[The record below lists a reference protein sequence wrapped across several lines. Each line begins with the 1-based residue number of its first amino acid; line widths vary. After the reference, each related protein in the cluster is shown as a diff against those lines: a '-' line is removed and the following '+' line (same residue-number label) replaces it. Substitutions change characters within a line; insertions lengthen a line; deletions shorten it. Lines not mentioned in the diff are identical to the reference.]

1 MSTGFP
7 GQEVVS
13 NVRDFYATIPV
24 APDLKVVED
33 VKKDL
38 AKARVDETV
47 FGDWQPP
54 KWSKG
59 TYWTKG
65 VMSNSDNEL

>member
-1 MSTGFP
+1 MSIEFP
-7 GQEVVS
+7 EQEFVS
-13 NVRDFYATIPV
+13 TFSATIPV

-54 KWSKG
+54 KWCKG
-59 TYWTKG
+59 TYWAKG
-65 VMSNSDNEL
+65 VLTNNDNELE